1 MNTQRRF
8 FLKSMAIVGGVL
20 AMPKLLFAA
29 RPNAAFVAKSTDSV
43 IKELFGQAGTESDRI
58 NLKVPEIA
66 ENGAVV
72 PVTVSTDIANVES
85 ISILVDANP
94 TPLTATFEL
103 SPSVQADV
111 ATRIKMGESSLVR
124 AVVKADGKIYYTAKE
139 VKVTIGGCGG

>member
-8 FLKSMAIVGGVL
+8 LLKSLAIVSGVL

-29 RPNAAFVAKSTDSV
+29 RPEKAFAAKSTKSV
-43 IKELFGQAGTESDRI
+43 MTELFGSEGTESDAI
-58 NLKVPEIA
+58 KLKVPEIA

-72 PVTVSTDIANVES
+72 PVTVSTDMENVES

-94 TPLTATFEL
+94 TPLTASFEL
-103 SPSVQADV
+103 SPSVNADV
-111 ATRIKMGESSLVR
+111 ATRIKMGQSSNVR